1 MLHAKILRCPYPHAK
16 ICRLDVTKAWAL
28 DGVKA
33 VITADDVPGY
43 KHKSILLF
51 AELPRLAKEKVVYAE
66 QPVAVVAATSI
77 RIAEKALSL
86 IEVEYEELPPIL
98 DVLDAMKPGAPLIH
112 DDLFTNLI
120 TFRKPQKGDKPSNI
134 AYRFN
139 INRGDLEA
147 GFKEA
152 DVIIENTYRTQTI
165 HHGYLEPL
173 AAVADV
179 DTNSKVTIWT
189 QSQGIFQA
197 QEMIAEFLDLPLDRV
212 KLVQVEIGGAFGG
225 KTFLPLAPLCALLAI
240 KTGCPVRMEMSRDEV
255 LKDCR
260 PAPGSLT
267 TIKMGANKKGIITAA
282 SLSIIYDSGAF
293 PEMSNSMLVS
303 RSTFSQYK
311 IPNLKIEG
319 MDVVTNKVPATYY
332 RAPATPQIHF
342 AIESNIDLISRALG
356 MDPLQLRIQ
365 NASAEGDT
373 LPSGE
378 VLARVGFKETLQRM
392 SDYLKEKGK
401 LEGKNHGRGIA
412 CGFWH
417 GAVSSY
423 GAYVNLKADGTVNL
437 VVGVTDI
444 SGSRTSIAQI
454 VAEEF
459 NLPMEKVSVVVG
471 DTETAPWSGTSVGSA
486 TVYSL
491 SAAAYRACQDAKA
504 QLCVLAAAR
513 LGVDALEIEFVEG
526 IFRVKGNHQ
535 KSISLDDI
543 AASTVGFGGTGP
555 IIGRGSVGRL
565 SAEPTLSVHAADVEV
580 DEETGKVKI
589 LSYAVA
595 QDVGKAIN
603 PLSIEGQIQG
613 AVTQGIGWAL
623 MEGYIFDK
631 GVVQNTTFLDYRMP
645 TATDVPMIDTLIVEV
660 PSARG
665 TYGLRHV
672 GEAPMIPTLAAIAN
686 AIHSAMGVRFK
697 ELPMNPETVLKG
709 IKAKGQSPS
718 K

>member
-1 MLHAKILRCPYPHAK
+1 M
-16 ICRLDVTKAWAL
+16 
-28 DGVKA
+28 
-33 VITADDVPGY
+33 
-43 KHKSILLF
+43 
-51 AELPRLAKEKVVYAE
+51 
-66 QPVAVVAATSI
+66 
-77 RIAEKALSL
+77 
-86 IEVEYEELPPIL
+86 
-98 DVLDAMKPGAPLIH
+98 
-112 DDLFTNLI
+112 
-120 TFRKPQKGDKPSNI
+120 
-134 AYRFN
+134 
-139 INRGDLEA
+139 
-147 GFKEA
+147 
-152 DVIIENTYRTQTI
+152 
-165 HHGYLEPL
+165 
-173 AAVADV
+173 
-179 DTNSKVTIWT
+179 
-189 QSQGIFQA
+189 
-197 QEMIAEFLDLPLDRV
+197 
-212 KLVQVEIGGAFGG
+212 
-225 KTFLPLAPLCALLAI
+225 
-240 KTGCPVRMEMSRDEV
+240 
-255 LKDCR
+255 
-260 PAPGSLT
+260 
-267 TIKMGANKKGIITAA
+267 
-282 SLSIIYDSGAF
+282 
-293 PEMSNSMLVS
+293 
-303 RSTFSQYK
+303 
-311 IPNLKIEG
+311 EG
-319 MDVVTNKVPATYY
+319 MDVITNKVPAIYY

-356 MDPLQLRIQ
+356 IDPLQLRIQ

-373 LPSGE
+373 LPNGG
-378 VLARVGFKETLQRM
+378 VLSRVGFKETLQKM
-392 SDYLKEKGK
+392 ADYLKEKGK
-401 LEGKNHGRGIA
+401 PEGRNRGRGIA

-423 GAYVNLKADGTVNL
+423 GAYVNLNANGMVNL
-437 VVGVTDI
+437 VVGVTDV

-471 DTETAPWSGTSVGSA
+471 DTETAPWSGTSVGSS

-513 LGVDALEIEFVEG
+513 LGVDALEIVFVKG
-526 IFRVKGNHQ
+526 MFRVKGNHQ

-555 IIGRGSVGRL
+555 IMGRGSVGGL
-565 SAEPTLSVHAADVEV
+565 SAEPTLSVHVADVEV

-623 MEGYIFDK
+623 MEGYIFEK

-645 TATDVPMIDTLIVEV
+645 TATDVPMIDTIIVEV

-672 GEAPMIPTLAAIAN
+672 GEPPMIPTLAAIAN
-686 AIHSAMGVRFK
+686 AIHSATGVRFK

-709 IKAKGQSPS
+709 IKAKGKSLS